1 MTRVHHGRTAPEP
14 SHTGSG
20 AGAGASQGAGTRDR
34 ARPGGRLGRLAGPLR
49 RRLPLALPLYLL
61 AGATGALAVL
71 PLGYVVFQALS
82 AGPAALAENLL
93 RARTLQ
99 LLGNSLGLT
108 ATVTLASLVVG
119 TALALLVTRVRLPG
133 GRVWG
138 LVATLPLAI
147 PSYVAAMVWM
157 EALPQFRGFAGS
169 AIVLTLC
176 CYPYVFLPVAA
187 ALGRS
192 DRDQEEIARSLG
204 SGPVHVLLRVTL
216 RHVQPSATA
225 GALLVALYVLS
236 DFGSVATMRYDTF
249 TRVIYNDFRNRFDL
263 ASAASLSLV
272 LVAVTLLVL
281 WGEARARGR
290 ARFSRLGSGSTRRRP
305 PLDPAG
311 HLAGNR
317 PPAVAALVRGVV
329 GALLVLPFVAVAA
342 AALVFPVAMLAY
354 WIVRGSSAGL
364 DPQRMAE
371 TALTTLGLSALAAVV
386 TLVLAL
392 PVGILAARH
401 RGRVPR
407 LLEGA
412 TWTGYSM
419 PGVVVAVALVYFAV
433 TYAHPLY
440 QQAPLLVLAYAL
452 LFLPAAVGSV
462 RSAVAQSAP
471 ALEEVGRSLG
481 HGAPQVF
488 GRVTLPLAFPGLAAG
503 ATLVFLACMKELPV
517 TLMLHPTGT
526 ETIAMRLWSA
536 TNVGRFAAA
545 APYAMMLIVLA
556 SVPAFVLGRWAGER
570 RDEP

>member
-1 MTRVHHGRTAPEP
+1 MSREEE
-14 SHTGSG
+14 
-20 AGAGASQGAGTRDR
+20 RDGR
-34 ARPGGRLGRLAGPLR
+34 ARPGHRPGGPLGRLARPLL

-61 AGATGALAVL
+61 AGTTGVLAVL
-71 PLGYVVFQALS
+71 PLGHVVYQALS
-82 AGPAALAENLL
+82 AGPAALAETLL

-108 ATVTLASLVVG
+108 ATVTCASLVVG
-119 TALALLVTRVRLPG
+119 VALALLVGRVRLPG
-133 GRVWG
+133 GRVWA

-147 PSYVAAMVWM
+147 PSYVAAMVWV
-157 EALPQFRGFAGS
+157 EALPQLRGFAGS

-176 CYPYVFLPVAA
+176 CYPYVFLPVSA
-187 ALGRS
+187 ALRRS
-192 DRDQEEIARSLG
+192 DRDQEEVARSLG
-204 SGPVHVLLRVTL
+204 RGPVHVLLRVTL
-216 RHVQPSATA
+216 RHVQPSAAA

-272 LVAVTLLVL
+272 LVAVTLSVL
-281 WGEARARGR
+281 WAEARARGR
-290 ARFSRLGSGSTRRRP
+290 ARFSRLGSGSTRSRP

-311 HLAGNR
+311 RLARHLVRNR
-317 PPAVAALVRGVV
+317 RPAAAALVRGAV
-329 GALLVLPFVAVAA
+329 GALLVLPFAAVAA
-342 AALVFPVAMLAY
+342 GALVFPVVMLGY
-354 WIVRGSSAGL
+354 WIARGSSAVF

-401 RGRVPR
+401 RGRLPR

-419 PGVVVAVALVYFAV
+419 PGVVVAVAFVYFAV
-433 TYAHPLY
+433 TYAYPLY
-440 QQAPLLVLAYAL
+440 QRTPLLVLAYAL

-462 RSAVAQSAP
+462 RSAVAQSPP

-481 HGAPQVF
+481 HSAPRVF
-488 GRVTLPLAFPGLAAG
+488 GGVTLPLAFPGLAAG
-503 ATLVFLACMKELPV
+503 ATLVFLTCMKELPV

-556 SVPAFVLGRWAGER
+556 SVPAFVLGRWAAER

>member
-1 MTRVHHGRTAPEP
+1 M
-14 SHTGSG
+14 
-20 AGAGASQGAGTRDR
+20 SQGADASDR
-34 ARPGGRLGRLAGPLR
+34 ARPDGRSGRPLGRLAGPLL

-61 AGATGALAVL
+61 AGATGVLAVL

-82 AGPAALAENLL
+82 AGPSALAENLL
-93 RARTLQ
+93 RARTLE

-157 EALPQFRGFAGS
+157 EALPQLRGFAGS

-192 DRDQEEIARSLG
+192 DRDQEEVARSLG
-204 SGPVHVLLRVTL
+204 RGPVHVLLRVTL
-216 RHVQPSATA
+216 RHVQPSAAA

-311 HLAGNR
+311 HLAVNR
-317 PPAVAALVRGVV
+317 PPAVAALVRGAV
-329 GALLVLPFVAVAA
+329 GALLVLPFAAVAA

-433 TYAHPLY
+433 TYAYPLY
-440 QQAPLLVLAYAL
+440 QQLPLLVLAYAL

-481 HGAPQVF
+481 HGATQVF

-503 ATLVFLACMKELPV
+503 ATLVFLTCMKELPV

-556 SVPAFVLGRWAGER
+556 SVPAFVLGRWAAER